1 MTGPIRPLFVNENM
15 GGHATLH
22 LAIRTALREHPE
34 VRAQFLDVPT
44 AGTIRRLG
52 AVSIPGLASADMDL
66 QALRV
71 QLGTS
76 AVVRRRLASWTN
88 PYDVI
93 HVYSQNAGLLVDGVL
108 RARPSVVG
116 TDATTAQ
123 GALLLP
129 HRRPARGT
137 DRRIA
142 VSQRFERRVYDA
154 ATLVVAQSEW
164 VAASLRDEYDVD
176 PTRIRSI
183 PYGITIQDALPRIE
197 RARPQITFVGFSMER
212 KGGTR
217 LLELWRRRFRA
228 DTDLILVTRDDV
240 PREPGLR
247 VFRDLRPGDPR
258 MRTVLAESD
267 VFVFPSQI
275 DTFGYA
281 LVEAMAAEVP
291 TVALAVAAVPEVVE
305 DGVTGVLVDPAAD
318 DGTLATAIAGV
329 LGDPDRARAM
339 GRAGRVRALERFDA
353 RVTTARLVEVLG
365 EARALHGA

>member
-1 MTGPIRPLFVNENM
+1 MNPPIRPLFVNENM

-22 LAIRTALREHPE
+22 LAIRTALRDHPA
-34 VRAQFLDVPT
+34 VRAQFLDVPP
-44 AGTIRRLG
+44 AGTLRRIG
-52 AVSIPGLASADMDL
+52 AVSVPGLARADADL

-76 AVVRRRLASWTN
+76 AVVRRRLATWTN
-88 PYDVI
+88 PYDVL
-93 HVYSQNAGLLVDGVL
+93 HVYSQNAGLLIDGHL
-108 RARPSVVG
+108 RDRPSVVG

-137 DRRIA
+137 DRRVA

-164 VAASLRDEYDVD
+164 VAASLRDEYDID

-183 PYGITIQDALPRIE
+183 PYGITIPDALPRIE

-217 LLELWRRRFRA
+217 LLDLWRRRFRT
-228 DTDLILVTRDDV
+228 DVDLILVTRDDV

-247 VFRDLRPGDPR
+247 VFRDFRPGDPR
-258 MRTVLAESD
+258 LRTLLAETD
-267 VFVFPSQI
+267 VFVFPSRI

-291 TVALAVAAVPEVVE
+291 TVALAVAAVPEVVD
-305 DGVTGVLVDPAAD
+305 DGTTGVLVDPEAD
-318 DGTLATAIAGV
+318 DDTLAGAIADV
-329 LGDPDRARAM
+329 LGDPVRARAM
-339 GRAGRVRALERFDA
+339 GRAGRSRVLERFDA
-353 RVTTARLVEVLG
+353 RVTTARLIEVLR
-365 EARALHGA
+365 EARAIHGA